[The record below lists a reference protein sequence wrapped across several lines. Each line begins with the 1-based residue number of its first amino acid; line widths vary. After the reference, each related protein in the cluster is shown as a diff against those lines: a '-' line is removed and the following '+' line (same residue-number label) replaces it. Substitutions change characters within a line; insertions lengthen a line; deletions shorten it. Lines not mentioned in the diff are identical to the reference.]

1 MEKITRADLQQ
12 NYRDCGINLLKLHD
26 SPTLKDVH
34 HYLCMR
40 NHCPNE
46 HCTQIGGFK
55 MGDSCG
61 HTLKVKHLI
70 DRILDIVNE

>member
-1 MEKITRADLQQ
+1 MAKITRVDLQQ
-12 NYRDCGINLLKLHD
+12 NYRDCGIELLRQHD

-40 NHCPNE
+40 NHCPAE

-55 MGDSCG
+55 TGDSCG
-61 HTLKVKHLI
+61 HILKVKHLI